1 MKGTLN
7 IDVDDFI
14 KILGKPDKPD
24 KADGD
29 VTATL
34 KRIETKVDTIL
45 RLLTSSQQKLD
56 AAGEA
61 IAENT
66 EKLQDAQK

>member
-14 KILGKPDKPD
+14 KILGKPAKDD
-24 KADGD
+24 NGGSD
-29 VTATL
+29 VAAAL
-34 KRIETKVDTIL
+34 KRIEKKLDEVL
-45 RLLTSSQQKLD
+45 AALKSSQKKLD

-66 EKLQDAQK
+66 EKLEDAQK